1 VHDRP
6 TLHEILDVVQG
17 FLEAEVVPATTA
29 RTQFLARVAANLL
42 GQADREIQLESDHF
56 DEAWTGLE
64 ALLGAAPAPSDRASR
79 REAVERRLSLLCEEI
94 RCGRLDPG
102 SAQHETLLHVLR
114 ALVRAKLQIS
124 NPALL
129 AADAERGIA

>member
-17 FLEAEVVPATTA
+17 FLEAEVVPTTTG

-42 GQADREIQLESDHF
+42 GQADREIDLESGHF
-56 DEAWTGLE
+56 EEAWRGLE
-64 ALLGAAPAPSDRASR
+64 ALLGAARAPSDRASQ
-79 REAVERRLSLLCEEI
+79 REAFERRLNLLCEEI
-94 RCGRLDPG
+94 RSGRLDSG
-102 SAQHETLLHVLR
+102 SAQHETLLRVLR
-114 ALVRAKLQIS
+114 ALVRAKLEIS

-129 AADAERGIA
+129 AADAERGIC